1 MAHHRKLVAGAL
13 AVNTVIVLVE
23 AGAGFWAGSLGLVM
37 DALHNLGDAGV
48 SLAPAAAGVLILV
61 FDRPFIDPLVAPSGG
76 PVDPRRH
83 AARAGALARRAA
95 LAGTH
100 RVRAGRAPPQLT
112 GLPAHHRPTNAT
124 LLR

>member
-23 AGAGFWAGSLGLVM
+23 AGAGFWAGSLSLVM

-61 FDRPFIDPLVAPSGG
+61 FDRPFIDPLVALLVGLWILGG
-76 PVDPRRH
+76 TLRELGRSH
-83 AARAGALARRAA
+83 RRAA

>member
-61 FDRPFIDPLVAPSGG
+61 FDRPFIDPLVALLVGLWILGG
-76 PVDPRRH
+76 TLRELGRSH
-83 AARAGALARRAA
+83 AEL
-95 LAGTH
+95 LWP
-100 RVRAGRAPPQLT
+100 GRIECGPA
-112 GLPAHHRPTNAT
+112 AHHRN
-124 LLR
+124 